1 MNTANVAQ
9 QLLHD
14 APVRHSLHACCER
27 NVRELQAELQ
37 AEVHALQ
44 LRLKQAADA
53 RNILQDEVKRM
64 HAAYDELQRLHHAI
78 LAEGRDATEL

>member
-9 QLLHD
+9 QLLHV

-27 NVRELQAELQ
+27 NVRELQAEL
-37 AEVHALQ
+37 HALQ

-64 HAAYDELQRLHHAI
+64 HAAYDELRRMHHAI